1 MCDPEAFSAIGE
13 WLALTH
19 IYGEESWN
27 HLQWWV
33 SGSFAIILT
42 SHFAR
47 DSLNAF
53 VASLLGLLYVLFSI
67 LVGLNLR
74 QNSVQIGGA
83 FQDVTDFASAHGC
96 GELVTITVE
105 NVGWG
110 MDQAIAVSLVLM
122 SVFLVLMFFSTLGY
136 LAYAW
141 RLNVKTKGR

>member
-1 MCDPEAFSAIGE
+1 MCDPESFSAIGE

-19 IYGEESWN
+19 TYGEESWN
-27 HLQWWV
+27 GLQWWV

-67 LVGLNLR
+67 VVFSNVRFDGAKTRL
-74 QNSVQIGGA
+74 A
-83 FQDVTDFASAHGC
+83 FQDLTDFASAHSC
-96 GELVTITVE
+96 GELSHLPPFE

-110 MDQAIAVSLVLM
+110 LWVGP
-122 SVFLVLMFFSTLGY
+122 VFLVLMWFSTLGY
-136 LAYAW
+136 LAYSW
-141 RLNVKTKGR
+141 WLNVKAKGR

>member
-67 LVGLNLR
+67 LFGLNLR
-74 QNSVQIGGA
+74 QISVQIGEA
-83 FQDVTDFASAHGC
+83 YQDVTDFAFAHGC
-96 GELVTITVE
+96 GELITPVE
-105 NVGWG
+105 NFGWG
-110 MDQAIAVSLVLM
+110 MGQAM
-122 SVFLVLMFFSTLGY
+122 TVFFVLMFFSTLGY

-141 RLNVKTKGR
+141 RLNVKAKGR